1 MLLTLRFSGS
11 ELNFFGGSKEGERL
25 EEFWFGR
32 GFAWGN
38 FEPGRD
44 APMLALAGLPKL
56 VSRTIPVIGKSGL
69 RLDFAIR
76 TPTPRGDSS
85 ACFSLDSGC
94 QNPRVEGW
102 ISS

>member
-38 FEPGRD
+38 SNREVGRSD
-44 APMLALAGLPKL
+44 ARSCWTFQNSFRGRNA
-56 VSRTIPVIGKSGL
+56 VIGKSGL
-69 RLDFAIR
+69 RLDFAIL
-76 TPTPRGDSS
+76 G
-85 ACFSLDSGC
+85 LL
-94 QNPRVEGW
+94 RVGTHGPVSRW
-102 ISS
+102 TQAARIRA